1 MPRWL
6 WVATGTAFSTRS
18 ISSSVNPS
26 AASRSR
32 ERSLTSSWAHGQAVI
47 PCASTPVRVRV
58 PRSETTAVPH
68 RV

>member
-6 WVATGTAFSTRS
+6 WVATGTAAKMRS
-18 ISSSVNPS
+18 ISSSEKPS

-32 ERSLTSSWAHGQAVI
+32 DRPATSSWAHGQAVM
-47 PCASTPVRVRV
+47 PWASTPVSVRV
-58 PRSETTAVPH
+58 PRSEETAVPW